1 MASFDEDRKR
11 IAGELAEA
19 SEQEARLLAEAD
31 LVATA
36 LTRVRARIASL
47 RAEDQT
53 YATAS
58 SPAATAGAAGDLAHM
73 TIREAILTVL
83 TEARPKPVRLRDLDR
98 TLEQRGKKVQGGV
111 SVDLTSLKQ
120 SGDVINPTWGYWTV
134 P

>member
-1 MASFDEDRKR
+1 MTSFEEDRKR

-19 SEQEARLLAEAD
+19 REQEARLLAEAD
-31 LVATA
+31 LVATS

-47 RAEDQT
+47 KAEDQT

-58 SPAATAGAAGDLAHM
+58 SPGVPAEVASDLAHM

-83 TEARPKPVRLRDLDR
+83 TEARPEPVRLRDLDR
-98 TLEQRGKKVQGGV
+98 ILEQRGKKVQGGA

-120 SGDVINPTWGYWTV
+120 AGEVLNPRWGFWTV

>member
-1 MASFDEDRKR
+1 MTSFDEERKR

-19 SEQEARLLAEAD
+19 REQEARLLDEAD
-31 LVATA
+31 LVATS

-47 RAEDQT
+47 LAEDHT
-53 YATAS
+53 YAAAS
-58 SPAATAGAAGDLAHM
+58 SPETTGRAASDLAHM

-83 TEARPKPVRLRDLDR
+83 TESRPEPVRLRELDR
-98 TLEQRGKKVQGGV
+98 MLEQRGKKVQGGV

-120 SGDVINPTWGYWTV
+120 AGEVINPSWGYWTV